1 MPAAGHL
8 GVQVYIQNAAPNN
21 PSPGDFWFDTSGAT
35 VLNFRDHTGNW
46 RAVDIP
52 TAALDTLSNSVSV
65 LSNAVSVISQTV
77 SAFSDRISVLSNAQ
91 SVLSNAV
98 SVVSQAVSA
107 LSNSVSVLSNSV
119 SVLSNAV
126 SVISNS
132 LSALSQVVSVI
143 SQQVSVLS
151 IQVVSVISLHNAL
164 SQVVSVISV
173 TLSALSTAVS
183 AISAGLGGL
192 QLRWVST
199 VQGISSTA
207 AAGIAISGLSL
218 SLAAGGIYKVEG
230 TIYYQVSAIPTT
242 IGISF
247 NYPALVSAQ
256 GGGRVTGHGGI
267 TGGGGGHGQL
277 TSVVQGTFDYNA
289 SDSIVYS
296 VLLSAASTFVV
307 EIDAM
312 LNVSTAGTFQA
323 QMRTSATTQPVNV
336 FPGSFLRAFRI
347 V

>member
-1 MPAAGHL
+1 MARGGHL
-8 GVQVYIQNAAPNN
+8 GFEVFIQNVAPTN
-21 PSPGDFWFDTSGAT
+21 PTPGDFWFDTSGGT
-35 VLNFRDHTGNW
+35 VLNFRNNTGSW
-46 RAVDIP
+46 VAVSIP

-65 LSNAVSVISQTV
+65 LSNAVSVLSQ
-77 SAFSDRISVLSNAQ
+77 SLSGISDRLSVLSNAQ
-91 SVLSNAV
+91 SALSNAV
-98 SVVSQAVSA
+98 SV
-107 LSNSVSVLSNSV
+107 LSNTMSGISNTVSVLSNSV

-126 SVISNS
+126 SVISN
-132 LSALSQVVSVI
+132 ALSGLSQSISVI

-151 IQVVSVISLHNAL
+151 VQVVSAISLHNAL

-173 TLSALSTAVS
+173 TLSALSTTVS
-183 AISAGLGGL
+183 VISAGLGGM
-192 QLRWVST
+192 QMRWVST
-199 VQGISSTA
+199 VQGVSSTA

-218 SLAAGGIYKVEG
+218 SLAAGGIYQVQG
-230 TIYYQVSAIPTT
+230 IIYYQVSAIPTT
-242 IGISF
+242 IGIAF

-267 TGGGGGHGQL
+267 TGGGGGHGQI
-277 TSVVQGTFDYNA
+277 TSVLQGTFDYNA
-289 SDSIVYS
+289 SDSIVFS
-296 VLLSAASTFVV
+296 AILSAASTYVV
-307 EIDAM
+307 NIDAM